1 MFQLEELI
9 IQFLLNFAAREELN
23 AFLRNPQYTATLVGS
38 LIAVSGALLGTFLL
52 LRGMS
57 LTSDAISHTVLLGIV
72 VAFMV
77 MSSVFDQE
85 PSLSSVWLIFG
96 AAAAG
101 VATVLLT
108 ELIYRSGLVRQDAAL
123 GLAFPLLFALA
134 VIMVSRFV
142 DDVHLDEDAV
152 MVGEIG
158 VAWANTN
165 SHCLDQCTTVTI
177 TPDDPRA
184 KLTRQCVNCRQLGI
198 SPRDKEAEFTEICA
212 NCGEYGP
219 AQAWQAGFTQ
229 TQPVLV
235 FWPKSITVMA
245 VLTLLTVVAVVL
257 LYKELKLSTFDPT
270 LAAAL
275 GFRPTLL
282 HYGLMVMVS
291 LVAVGAFDAVG
302 SILVVAFFIIPP
314 AAAYLLTD
322 RLPRM
327 LAYSSLI
334 GAAGA
339 YTGYDLARGN
349 LLGLAHISDILA
361 ALNDLLGLEL
371 IEQWDSSISASM
383 VLMIFFFFLAAW
395 IFSPKYG
402 LVSTMIR
409 RRNQR
414 RNFDIQVVLGHIH
427 HHLVRLSNIPDL
439 ALDDDRIRAAESD
452 ELTVSTLHRHF
463 RWSPAKMQRIL
474 RRLRAS
480 NLVQVQADLVSL
492 TAHGETHAHGFRQ
505 NQLANETVPLSGIP
519 DPARDDNRK
528 GE

>member
-184 KLTRQCVNCRQLGI
+184 KLTRQCVNCRELGI

-229 TQPVLV
+229 KEPVLV

-245 VLTLLTVVAVVL
+245 LLTLLTVVAVVL

-492 TAHGETHAHGFRQ
+492 TAQGEAHAHGFRQ

>member
-152 MVGEIG
+152 MVGEVG

-184 KLTRQCVNCRQLGI
+184 ELTRQCVNCRQLGI

-229 TQPVLV
+229 KEPVLV

-245 VLTLLTVVAVVL
+245 LLTLLTVVAVVL

-361 ALNDLLGLEL
+361 ALNDLLGLDL

-492 TAHGETHAHGFRQ
+492 TAQGETHAHGFRQ

-519 DPARDDNRK
+519 DPAMDDNRK

>member
-184 KLTRQCVNCRQLGI
+184 KLTRQCVNCRELGI

-229 TQPVLV
+229 KEPVLV

-245 VLTLLTVVAVVL
+245 LLTLLTVVAVVL

-492 TAHGETHAHGFRQ
+492 TAHGEAHAHGFRQ

-519 DPARDDNRK
+519 DPAMDDNRK

>member
-9 IQFLLNFAAREELN
+9 IQILLNFVAREDLN

-72 VAFMV
+72 VAFILMG
-77 MSSVFDQE
+77 SVFGKHPD
-85 PSLSSVWLIFG
+85 LSSVWLIIG
-96 AAAAG
+96 AAVAG

-108 ELIYRSGLVRQDAAL
+108 ELIYRSGLVKQDAAL
-123 GLAFPLLFALA
+123 GLAFPLLFAIA
-134 VIMVSRFV
+134 VILVSRV
-142 DDVHLDEDAV
+142 VSDVHLDEDAV

-165 SHCLDQCTTVTI
+165 SHCLNACETVTV
-177 TPDDPRA
+177 TTDDPRA
-184 KLTRQCVNCRQLGI
+184 ELTRQCTNCRDLGI
-198 SPRDKEAEFTEICA
+198 SPRDEKAEFTEICT
-212 NCGEYGP
+212 NCGQYSP

-229 TQPVLV
+229 QEPILV

-245 VLTLLTVVAVVL
+245 VLTLLTLIVVVL

-327 LAYSSLI
+327 LTYSSLI
-334 GAAGA
+334 GALSA

-349 LLGLAHISDILA
+349 LLGVVHLSDILA
-361 ALNDLLGLEL
+361 ALNNLFGLGLS
-371 IEQWDSSISASM
+371 EQWDSSISASM
-383 VLMIFFFFLAAW
+383 VLMTFLFFLAAW

-402 LVSTMIR
+402 LVSTMLR

-414 RNFDIQVVLGHIH
+414 RSFDDQVVLGHIH
-427 HHLVRLSNIPDL
+427 RHQGH
-439 ALDDDRIRAAESD
+439 AAESD
-452 ELTVSTLHRHF
+452 ELTASTLYRHF
-463 RWSPAKMQRIL
+463 RWSPAKMERTL
-474 RRLRAS
+474 RQLRAR
-480 NLVQVQADLVSL
+480 NLVQIEADQVSL
-492 TAHGETHAHGFRQ
+492 TGHGETHAHRFRQ
-505 NQLANETVPLSGIP
+505 TQLTNESVGELST
-519 DPARDDNRK
+519 
-528 GE
+528 

>member
-229 TQPVLV
+229 KEPVLV

-245 VLTLLTVVAVVL
+245 LLTLLTVVAVVL

-492 TAHGETHAHGFRQ
+492 TAHGEAHAHGFRQ

-519 DPARDDNRK
+519 DPAMDDNRK

>member
-1 MFQLEELI
+1 MFQLEQI
-9 IQFLLNFAAREELN
+9 VIQFLLNFVGREELN
-23 AFLRNPQYTATLVGS
+23 AFLHNPQYTATLVGS

-72 VAFMV
+72 VAFIL
-77 MSSVFDQE
+77 MSSLFGQE
-85 PSLSSVWLIFG
+85 PDLSSVWLIIG

-101 VATVLLT
+101 VATVVLT

-134 VIMVSRFV
+134 VILVSRLV
-142 DDVHLDEDAV
+142 DDVHMDEDAV

-158 VAWANTN
+158 VVWANTN
-165 SHCLDQCTTVTI
+165 SHCLVRLSDIPNPALDDNRNGCATVTI
-177 TPDDPRA
+177 TTDDARA
-184 KLTRQCVNCRQLGI
+184 VLTRQCVNCRKLGI
-198 SPRDKEAEFTEICA
+198 SPRDEGAEFTDICT

-229 TQPVLV
+229 EEPLLV

-245 VLTLLTVVAVVL
+245 VLTLLTIVTVVL

-339 YTGYDLARGN
+339 YTG
-349 LLGLAHISDILA
+349 
-361 ALNDLLGLEL
+361 
-371 IEQWDSSISASM
+371 
-383 VLMIFFFFLAAW
+383 
-395 IFSPKYG
+395 
-402 LVSTMIR
+402 
-409 RRNQR
+409 
-414 RNFDIQVVLGHIH
+414 
-427 HHLVRLSNIPDL
+427 
-439 ALDDDRIRAAESD
+439 
-452 ELTVSTLHRHF
+452 
-463 RWSPAKMQRIL
+463 
-474 RRLRAS
+474 
-480 NLVQVQADLVSL
+480 
-492 TAHGETHAHGFRQ
+492 
-505 NQLANETVPLSGIP
+505 
-519 DPARDDNRK
+519 
-528 GE
+528 

>member
-1 MFQLEELI
+1 MFQLEEAI
-9 IQFLLNFAAREELN
+9 IQFLLNFIAREELN

-72 VAFMV
+72 VAFII
-77 MSSVFDQE
+77 MSSVLGQE
-85 PSLSSVWLIFG
+85 PSLSSFWLIIG

-165 SHCLDQCTTVTI
+165 SHCLDECATVTI

-184 KLTRQCVNCRQLGI
+184 ELTRQCVNCRELGI
-198 SPRDKEAEFTEICA
+198 NPRDKEAEFTEICT
-212 NCGEYGP
+212 NCGEHNP

-229 TQPVLV
+229 TEPVLV

-245 VLTLLTVVAVVL
+245 VLTLLTVVIVVL

-327 LAYSSLI
+327 LTYSSLI

-339 YTGYDLARGN
+339 YTGYDLARGD

-361 ALNDLLGLEL
+361 GLNNLLGLDL
-371 IEQWDSSISASM
+371 SEQWDSSISASM
-383 VLMIFFFFLAAW
+383 VLMIFLFFLAAW
-395 IFSPKYG
+395 TFSPKYG

-427 HHLVRLSNIPDL
+427 HHQVRLADILNH
-439 ALDDDRIRAAESD
+439 ALDDDPKRIAESD

-474 RRLRAS
+474 QRLRAL
-480 NLVQVQADLVSL
+480 NLVHTEADRVSL
-492 TAHGETHAHGFRQ
+492 TAQGETHAHTFRQ
-505 NQLANETVPLSGIP
+505 TQLANQTVA
-519 DPARDDNRK
+519 D
-528 GE
+528 

>member
-1 MFQLEELI
+1 MFQLEQII
-9 IQFLLNFAAREELN
+9 IQFLLNFVGREELN
-23 AFLRNPQYTATLVGS
+23 AFLHNPQYTATLVGS

-72 VAFMV
+72 VAFIL
-77 MSSVFDQE
+77 MSSLFGQE
-85 PSLSSVWLIFG
+85 PDLSSVWLIIG

-101 VATVLLT
+101 VATVVLT

-134 VIMVSRFV
+134 VIMVSRLV
-142 DDVHLDEDAV
+142 DDVHMDEDAV

-158 VAWANTN
+158 VVWANTN
-165 SHCLDQCTTVTI
+165 SHCLVQLSDIPNPALDDNRNSCATVTI
-177 TPDDPRA
+177 TPDDTRA
-184 KLTRQCVNCRQLGI
+184 VLTRQCVNCRNLGI
-198 SPRDKEAEFTEICA
+198 SPRDEGAEFTDICT

-229 TQPVLV
+229 EEPLLV

-245 VLTLLTVVAVVL
+245 VLTLLTIVAVVL

-349 LLGLAHISDILA
+349 LLGLVQISDILA
-361 ALNDLLGLEL
+361 GLNDLFGLGL

-402 LVSTMIR
+402 LVSTVIR

-414 RNFDIQVVLGHIH
+414 RSFDHQVVLGHVH
-427 HHLVRLSNIPDL
+427 RHQGRV
-439 ALDDDRIRAAESD
+439 AESD
-452 ELTVSTLHRHF
+452 EVTASTLHRHF

-474 RRLRAS
+474 HQLYTL
-480 NLVQVQADLVSL
+480 NLVQIETDLVSL
-492 TAHGETHAHGFRQ
+492 TTHGETHARLFRQ
-505 NQLANETVPLSGIP
+505 TQLANETV
-519 DPARDDNRK
+519 N
-528 GE
+528 E